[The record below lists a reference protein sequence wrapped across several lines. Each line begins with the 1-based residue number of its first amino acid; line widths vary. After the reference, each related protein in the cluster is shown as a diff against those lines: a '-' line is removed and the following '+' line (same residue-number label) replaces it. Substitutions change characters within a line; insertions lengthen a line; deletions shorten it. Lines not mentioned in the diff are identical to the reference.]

1 MKIGSYIYNGKAS
14 YGVKL
19 DDGIVDLGR
28 RLGKFYPDLPTLIK
42 AFALGEAEEES
53 RNQSPDFKEEDVYFL
68 PLMPAPVNIYCAGIN
83 YLDHIEE
90 SGRDKPE
97 FPTLFMKSQQ
107 SMIGH
112 GQELVRPKVSD
123 QFDFEGEFAVVIGK
137 PGRYIAKE
145 NWKDYIA
152 GYTIIMDGSIRDFQK
167 RSVDQGKNFYHSS
180 SSGPWL
186 ITMDEVPGDFR
197 DMKLTTRLNGKVMQ
211 ASDLGKLCFDVSD
224 LISYYSQI
232 FYFQPG
238 DMIATGTPGGVGSR
252 RDPPVWM
259 KPGDELEVEITG
271 IGILKNA
278 VVGEN

>member
-53 RNQSPDFKEEDVYFL
+53 RNQSPDFREEDVYFL

-90 SGRDKPE
+90 TGRDKPE

>member
-14 YGVKL
+14 YGVKV

-90 SGRDKPE
+90 TGRDKPE

-112 GQELVRPKVSD
+112 GQDLVRPKVSD

>member
-42 AFALGEAEEES
+42 AFALGEAEEAGQ
-53 RNQSPDFKEEDVYFL
+53 NQSPDFREEDVYFL

-83 YLDHIEE
+83 YLDHIQET
-90 SGRDKPE
+90 GRDKPE

-186 ITMDEVPGDFR
+186 VTMDEVPGDFR

>member
-42 AFALGEAEEES
+42 AFALGEAAEAS
-53 RNQSPDFKEEDVYFL
+53 QNQLPDFREEDVYFL

-90 SGRDKPE
+90 TGRDKPE

-186 ITMDEVPGDFR
+186 ITMDEVPGDFG
-197 DMKLTTRLNGKVMQ
+197 DMKLTTRLNGEVMQ

>member
-42 AFALGEAEEES
+42 AFALGEAEEAGQ
-53 RNQSPDFKEEDVYFL
+53 NQSPDFREEDVYFL

-90 SGRDKPE
+90 TGRDKPE

>member
-90 SGRDKPE
+90 TGRDKPE

-145 NWKDYIA
+145 NWKDYLA

>member
-42 AFALGEAEEES
+42 AFALGEAAEAS
-53 RNQSPDFKEEDVYFL
+53 QNQSTDFREEDVYFL

-90 SGRDKPE
+90 TGRDKPE

-112 GQELVRPKVSD
+112 GQDLVRPKVSD

-145 NWKDYIA
+145 NWKDYLA

>member
-14 YGVKL
+14 YGVKI

-28 RLGKFYPDLPTLIK
+28 RLGKIYPDLPTLIK
-42 AFALGEAEEES
+42 AFALGEAAEAC
-53 RNQSPDFKEEDVYFL
+53 RNQSPDFREEDVYFL

-83 YLDHIEE
+83 YLDHIQET
-90 SGRDKPE
+90 GRDKPE

-107 SMIGH
+107 SMVGH
-112 GQELVRPKVSD
+112 RQELVRPKVSD

-137 PGRYIAKE
+137 PGRYIAKD

-152 GYTIIMDGSIRDFQK
+152 GYTILMDGSIRDFQT

-186 ITMDEVPGDFR
+186 VTMDEVPGDFR
-197 DMKLTTRLNGKVMQ
+197 NMKLTTRLNGKVMQ
-211 ASDLGKLCFDVSD
+211 ASDLGNLCFDVSD

-259 KPGDELEVEITG
+259 KPGDELEIEITG
-271 IGILKNA
+271 IGILKNT

>member
-14 YGVKL
+14 YGVKI

-28 RLGKFYPDLPTLIK
+28 RLGKIYPDLPTLIK
-42 AFALGEAEEES
+42 AFALGEAAEAC
-53 RNQSPDFKEEDVYFL
+53 RNQSPDFREADVYFL

-83 YLDHIEE
+83 YLDHIQET
-90 SGRDKPE
+90 GRDKPE

-107 SMIGH
+107 SMVGH
-112 GQELVRPKVSD
+112 RQELVRPKVSD

-137 PGRYIAKE
+137 PGRYIAKD

-152 GYTIIMDGSIRDFQK
+152 GYTILMDGSIRDFQK

-186 ITMDEVPGDFR
+186 VTMDEVPGDFR

-259 KPGDELEVEITG
+259 KPGDELEIEITG

-278 VVGEN
+278 VVGES

>member
-42 AFALGEAEEES
+42 AFALGEAAEVS
-53 RNQSPDFKEEDVYFL
+53 QNQSPDFREEDVYFL

-90 SGRDKPE
+90 TGRDKPE

-211 ASDLGKLCFDVSD
+211 ASDLGKICFDVYD

>member
-19 DDGIVDLGR
+19 DDGVVDLGR

-42 AFALGEAEEES
+42 AFALGEAAEVS
-53 RNQSPDFKEEDVYFL
+53 QNQSPDFREEDVYFL

-90 SGRDKPE
+90 TGRDKPE

>member
-28 RLGKFYPDLPTLIK
+28 RLGRFYPDLPTLIK

-90 SGRDKPE
+90 TGRDKPE

-186 ITMDEVPGDFR
+186 ITMDEVPRDFR

-259 KPGDELEVEITG
+259 KPGDGLEVEITG

>member
-19 DDGIVDLGR
+19 DDGIVDLGL

-42 AFALGEAEEES
+42 AFALGEAAEAS

-90 SGRDKPE
+90 TGRNRPE

-107 SMIGH
+107 SMVGH
-112 GQELVRPKVSD
+112 RQELVRPKVSD

-137 PGRYIAKE
+137 PGRYIAKD

-152 GYTIIMDGSIRDFQK
+152 GYTILMDGSIRDFQK

-186 ITMDEVPGDFR
+186 VTMDEVPGDFR
-197 DMKLTTRLNGKVMQ
+197 DMKLTTRLNGIVMQ

-259 KPGDELEVEITG
+259 KPGDELEVEITS
-271 IGILKNA
+271 IGILKNTVA
-278 VVGEN
+278 GED

>member
-42 AFALGEAEEES
+42 AFALGEAEEAS
-53 RNQSPDFKEEDVYFL
+53 QNQSPDFREEDVYFL

-90 SGRDKPE
+90 TGRDKPE

>member
-90 SGRDKPE
+90 TGRDKPE

>member
-1 MKIGSYIYNGKAS
+1 MLK
-14 YGVKL
+14 
-19 DDGIVDLGR
+19 D
-28 RLGKFYPDLPTLIK
+28 
-42 AFALGEAEEES
+42 
-53 RNQSPDFKEEDVYFL
+53 
-68 PLMPAPVNIYCAGIN
+68 

-90 SGRDKPE
+90 TGRDKPE

-112 GQELVRPKVSD
+112 GQDLVRPKVSD

>member
-42 AFALGEAEEES
+42 AFALGEAAEAS
-53 RNQSPDFKEEDVYFL
+53 RNQSSDFREEDVYFL

-90 SGRDKPE
+90 TGHEKPE

-186 ITMDEVPGDFR
+186 VTMDEVPGDFR

>member
-14 YGVKL
+14 YGVRL
-19 DDGIVDLGR
+19 DNGIVDLGR

-90 SGRDKPE
+90 TGRDKPE

>member
-90 SGRDKPE
+90 TGRDKPE

-112 GQELVRPKVSD
+112 GQDLVRPKVSD

>member
-42 AFALGEAEEES
+42 AFALGEAEEAGQ
-53 RNQSPDFKEEDVYFL
+53 NQSPDFREEDVYFL

-90 SGRDKPE
+90 TGRDKPE

-167 RSVDQGKNFYHSS
+167 RSVDQGKKFYHSS

-252 RDPPVWM
+252 RDPPIWM

-271 IGILKNA
+271 GGILKNA

>member
-42 AFALGEAEEES
+42 AFALGEAVEAC
-53 RNQSPDFKEEDVYFL
+53 RNQSPDFREEDVYFL

-83 YLDHIEE
+83 YLDHIQET
-90 SGRDKPE
+90 GRDKPE

-107 SMIGH
+107 SMVGH
-112 GQELVRPKVSD
+112 ERELVRPKVSD

-137 PGRYIAKE
+137 PGRYIAKD

-152 GYTIIMDGSIRDFQK
+152 GYTILMDGSIRDFQK

-186 ITMDEVPGDFR
+186 VTMDEVPGDFR
-197 DMKLTTRLNGKVMQ
+197 DMKLTTRLNGIVMQ

-259 KPGDELEVEITG
+259 KPGDELEVEITS
-271 IGILKNA
+271 IGILKNT

>member
-42 AFALGEAEEES
+42 AFALGEAAEVS
-53 RNQSPDFKEEDVYFL
+53 QNQSPDFREEDVYFL

-90 SGRDKPE
+90 TGRDKPE

>member
-53 RNQSPDFKEEDVYFL
+53 RNQSPDFREEDVYFL

-90 SGRDKPE
+90 TGRDKPE

-112 GQELVRPKVSD
+112 GQDLVRPKVSD

>member
-14 YGVKL
+14 YGVKI

-28 RLGKFYPDLPTLIK
+28 RLGKIYPDLPTLIK
-42 AFALGEAEEES
+42 AFALGEAADACL
-53 RNQSPDFKEEDVYFL
+53 NLSPDFREEDVYFL

-83 YLDHIEE
+83 YLDHIQET
-90 SGRDKPE
+90 GRDKPE

-107 SMIGH
+107 SMVGH
-112 GQELVRPKVSD
+112 RQELVRPKISD

-137 PGRYIAKE
+137 PGRYIAKD

-152 GYTIIMDGSIRDFQK
+152 GYTILMDGSIRDFQK

-186 ITMDEVPGDFR
+186 VTMDEVPGDFR
-197 DMKLTTRLNGKVMQ
+197 NMKLTTRLNGIVMQ

-271 IGILKNA
+271 IGILKNTVA
-278 VVGEN
+278 GEN

>member
-53 RNQSPDFKEEDVYFL
+53 RNQSPDFKEEDIYFL

-90 SGRDKPE
+90 TGRDKPE

-186 ITMDEVPGDFR
+186 VTMDEAPGDFR

>member
-14 YGVKL
+14 YGVRL

-42 AFALGEAEEES
+42 AFALGEAAEAS
-53 RNQSPDFKEEDVYFL
+53 QNQLPDFGEEDVYFL

-90 SGRDKPE
+90 TGRDKPE

-112 GQELVRPKVSD
+112 RQELVRPIVSD

-186 ITMDEVPGDFR
+186 VTMDEVPGDFR

>member
-42 AFALGEAEEES
+42 AFALGEAEEAS
-53 RNQSPDFKEEDVYFL
+53 RNQSPDFREEDVYFL

-90 SGRDKPE
+90 TGRDKPE
-97 FPTLFMKSQQ
+97 FPTLFIKSQQ

-112 GQELVRPKVSD
+112 GQDLVRPKVSD

>member
-14 YGVKL
+14 YGVKI

-28 RLGKFYPDLPTLIK
+28 RLGNIYPDLPTLIK
-42 AFALGEAEEES
+42 AFALGEAAEAC
-53 RNQSPDFKEEDVYFL
+53 RNQSPDFREEDVYFL

-83 YLDHIEE
+83 YLDHIQET
-90 SGRDKPE
+90 GRDKPE

-107 SMIGH
+107 SMVGH
-112 GQELVRPKVSD
+112 RQELVRPKVSD

-137 PGRYIAKE
+137 PGRYIAKD

-152 GYTIIMDGSIRDFQK
+152 GYTILMDGSIRDFQK

-186 ITMDEVPGDFR
+186 VTMDEVPEDYR
-197 DMKLTTRLNGKVMQ
+197 NMKLTTRLNGIVMQ

-259 KPGDELEVEITG
+259 KPGDKLEVEITG
-271 IGILKNA
+271 IGILKNT